1 MARVTLVNT
10 PGDYPGTPDQ
20 TTKTELA
27 ELFKTLFPTAEN
39 PSFDEAHAG
48 MAIAAQSPPLALNL
62 AKMSGFMAKNLPWAQ
77 SHRQMNELAIQ
88 ALNVFFKS
96 PYTLKSRKP
105 AADAN
110 GITAEMLAAIP
121 HYAESDLF
129 TDEQRLVIEYTKA
142 VISGE
147 VPAAL
152 FAKVVEHY
160 GERGAIE
167 FTTAIGYWSM
177 WTMLLNAT
185 HP

>member
-10 PGDYPGTPDQ
+10 AGDYPNPDEA
-20 TTKTELA
+20 TKTDLA
-27 ELFKTLFPTAEN
+27 ELFKTLFPHTEN

-48 MAIAAQSPPLALNL
+48 MAIAAQSPQLALNL
-62 AKMSGFMAKNLPWAQ
+62 AKMSGFMAKSLPWAQ
-77 SHRQMNELAIQ
+77 AHRQMNELAIQ

-110 GITAEMLAAIP
+110 GISAEMLAAIP
-121 HYAESDLF
+121 HWRDSDLF

-142 VISGE
+142 VIGGE
-147 VPAAL
+147 VLEAL
-152 FAKVVEHY
+152 FGKVVALY